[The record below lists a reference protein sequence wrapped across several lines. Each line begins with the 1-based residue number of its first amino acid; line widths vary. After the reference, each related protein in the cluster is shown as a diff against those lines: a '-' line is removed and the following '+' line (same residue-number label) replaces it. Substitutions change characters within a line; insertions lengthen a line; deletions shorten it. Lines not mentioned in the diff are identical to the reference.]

1 MPLSITEHPKAA
13 AAVFEVLELTERAY
27 GLNAAVPDT
36 ITSTMLMAALHA
48 HAGTEEDLRL
58 LVAEGVVDASF
69 LVAWR
74 VFTTGDSAAI
84 LAPDLQPA
92 QRLFEGTMTGLLPVL
107 PAALG
112 RPTSGQ
118 ALLAEEREGVDD
130 DVPTGTVVALGD
142 PGADP
147 GDLPQYLTGPLPI
160 LSRTTTEPRSTA
172 A

>member
-27 GLNAAVPDT
+27 GLGAAVPDA

-48 HAGTEEDLRL
+48 HQGTEEDLRQ
-58 LVAEGVVDASF
+58 LVGEGVVDASF

-118 ALLAEEREGVDD
+118 QLLAEHEGVDD
-130 DVPTGTVVALGD
+130 ALPTGVVVALGD
-142 PGADP
+142 PGASP
-147 GDLPQYLTGPLPI
+147 EDLPQYLTGPLPI
-160 LSRTTTEPRSTA
+160 LSRTTTEQRNTA